1 MAAPSDGTRG
11 FMPKPKILDFFARK
25 SALSA
30 SFIFNSK
37 TSLVLLYKAALIL
50 ICLQNLPKQL
60 KLNEIM
66 NFVLFVKQVLLEL

>member
-1 MAAPSDGTRG
+1 MAAPSDGTRS
-11 FMPKPKILDFFARK
+11 FTSKPKILDVFARK

-30 SFIFNSK
+30 SFSFNSK
-37 TSLVLLYKAALIL
+37 TSIVPLYKAVLIL
-50 ICLQNLPKQL
+50 ICLQNLTKQL